1 MKNVITMLLVITG
14 FTAGAQNFEKYFPYL
29 GQSLNSAVF
38 IYDDGYVMAGFT
50 NDGSIP
56 GYFYVVKTDLI
67 GDTIWCKKMPEV
79 NEGSYSYLRS
89 YTEDA
94 NGNIYLAVNYN
105 ATADIVKMSPD
116 WDIVWKKKINADFQI
131 LNIANSKDNNLLYVG
146 LEKDTAYNV
155 YKYNLYKMDTEGNI
169 LWKSERLNVFGYDV
183 HYSLSIVEMD
193 DNNIIVNTTVKSN
206 YMDHII
212 SAVISTLNHN
222 GDTISSVLFYG
233 YAFSDIYAVGNEL
246 FSAYVNTVYEYGPP
260 TNHVIR
266 FLPDGTIL
274 SEKVLQMP
282 KDSYVENLMPTSE
295 NNYLAIGT
303 ELAYMNTKVIMCG
316 INADGDSL
324 WTSSLGN
331 VKDIWYNS
339 IDVKICA
346 DAGYVIAG
354 AAKLTEVYIPFLA
367 KTDSVGNFS
376 SLGTNNEIKK
386 TSLRIYPNPATENVA
401 FEFDFSGKGFIS
413 ISDLLGRPVAHLPV
427 IAEKT
432 VWDARQMANGVYF
445 YRFQTNNF
453 QGTGKIVISK

>member
-1 MKNVITMLLVITG
+1 MKNIITMLLVIAG
-14 FTAGAQNFEKYFPYL
+14 FSAGAQNFEKYFPYL
-29 GQSLNSAVF
+29 GQSLSSAVF

-56 GYFYVVKTDLI
+56 GYFYVVKTDLM

-105 ATADIVKMSPD
+105 ATADIVKISPD
-116 WDIVWKKKINADFQI
+116 WDIVWKKKINADFRI
-131 LNIANSKDNNLLYVG
+131 LNITNSKDNNLLYVG
-146 LEKDTAYNV
+146 LENDTAYNV

-169 LWKSERLNVFGYDV
+169 LWKSERLNVFDYDV

-193 DNNIIVNTTVKSN
+193 DNNIIVNTTVQSS

-282 KDSYVENLMPTSE
+282 KDSYVENL
-295 NNYLAIGT
+295 
-303 ELAYMNTKVIMCG
+303 
-316 INADGDSL
+316 
-324 WTSSLGN
+324 
-331 VKDIWYNS
+331 
-339 IDVKICA
+339 
-346 DAGYVIAG
+346 
-354 AAKLTEVYIPFLA
+354 PFLA
-367 KTDSVGNFS
+367 KTDSMGNFS
-376 SLGTNNEIKK
+376 SLGTNNEMEKA
-386 TSLRIYPNPATENVA
+386 SLRIYPNPATEDIVFKSA
-401 FEFDFSGKGFIS
+401 FSGKGFIS
-413 ISDLLGRPVAHLPV
+413 ISDLLGRPVAHLSV

-453 QGTGKIVISK
+453 QRTGKIVISK